1 MPAESDAAESWLET
15 NRSWWDERVGP
26 HAEGSFYDL
35 QGLIAGR
42 SDLRPWE
49 LAEVGPVEGKDLIHL
64 QCHLGTDTI
73 DWVRRGARV
82 TGLDFSPKALNTL
95 SMLGRWAGLELKT
108 VEADVYRAVEAVGD
122 ARFDIVYTGVGA
134 LSWLPNLDRWA
145 QVVNDLLRPG
155 GFLYLSEVHPT
166 MMAMNDDGTALVDAS
181 IAAAFERD
189 EEPQAGSYAAPSA
202 EFENHVTYERV
213 HSLSELFTAV
223 IDAGLVIELFNEID
237 RSPVPAPFLKRGDDG
252 LYHLPPGAV
261 RYPLSYS
268 LRARKPA

>member
-1 MPAESDAAESWLET
+1 MPAESDAASWLEA
-15 NRSWWDERVGP
+15 NRSWWDERVGA

-82 TGLDFSPKALNTL
+82 TGLDFSSRALNTL

-108 VEADVYRAVEAVGD
+108 VEADVYNAVEAVGD

-145 QVVNDLLRPG
+145 DVVSRLLRPG
-155 GFLYLSEVHPT
+155 GFLYLYEAHPT
-166 MMAMNDDGTALVDAS
+166 FLAMNDDGTGLADAS
-181 IAAAFERD
+181 IAAAFERND
-189 EEPQAGSYAAPSA
+189 KPEVGSYAAPTA
-202 EFENHVTYERV
+202 EFEHHVTYERV
-213 HSLSELFTAV
+213 HGLSELFTAV
-223 IDAGLVIELFNEID
+223 IDAGLSIELFNEFD
-237 RSPVPAPFLKRGDDG
+237 RSSIPAPFLEQGDDG
-252 LYHLPPGAV
+252 LYRLPPEAV

-268 LRARKPA
+268 LRARKPS

>member
-1 MPAESDAAESWLET
+1 MADELWLET
-15 NRSWWDERVGP
+15 NRSWWDERVGA

-42 SDLRPWE
+42 NDLRPWE
-49 LAEVGPVEGKDLIHL
+49 LVEVGPVEGKDLIHL

-73 DWVRRGARV
+73 EWVRRGARV
-82 TGLDFSPKALNTL
+82 TGLDFSAKALNTL
-95 SMLGRWAGLELKT
+95 SMLGRWAGLELAT

-122 ARFDIVYTGVGA
+122 ARFDIVYTGFGA

-145 QVVNDLLRPG
+145 QIVSELLRPG

-166 MMAMNDDGTALVDAS
+166 LMAMNDDGTALADAS

-189 EEPQAGSYAAPSA
+189 DKPEVGSYAAPTA
-202 EFENHVTYERV
+202 EFEHHSTYQRV

-237 RSPVPAPFLKRGDDG
+237 RSPVPVSFLEKGDDG
-252 LYHLPPGAV
+252 LYRLPKTAV
-261 RYPLSYS
+261 PYPLSYS
-268 LRARKPA
+268 LRARKPH